1 MGIDT
6 QHIIEGLMVALQPQN
21 LFWIALGGFLG
32 TVVGM
37 LPGLGPATAIA
48 LLIPITFGMEPTSAL
63 ILMAAIY
70 YGAMY
75 GGSRS
80 SILLNVPGDGSAIA
94 ATFDGYPMAQ
104 KGQAGQAL
112 AISAIASL
120 IGGLIAVVGFIVLA
134 QPLAQFALKFGP
146 AEYFFLMIFTL
157 SAIVALAKGAMVK
170 GFIAMGLGLLLST
183 IGIDLQT
190 GVYRFTGGNVHLA
203 DGVDFLVVI
212 IGIYAV
218 GEVMYNY
225 LTIDRPLGEKKSIG
239 KIWITK
245 EQWKRTK
252 WPMIRNGPI
261 GFIVG
266 VLPGAGGAIASMI
279 SYSFEKQISKKPE
292 EFGEGAIEGLAAP
305 ESSNNAAS
313 VGAFIPMLTMG
324 IPGSGTTAVILGAI
338 VMLGMKPGPLLFE
351 NNPDM
356 VWTFINSMFIGNLFL
371 VVLNIALVGLL
382 VKILDTPP
390 KTLYPMILLL
400 AFMGTYTLNFS
411 MTDFVILIIFGLIGL
426 VMKILQFPVAPL
438 ILAVIVGSEME
449 QNLRKSLVSNDGV
462 FGLVTTSPITIV
474 LVIMTIVS
482 LGYPF
487 LSTWMRNRKLERN
500 MSR

>member
-1 MGIDT
+1 
-6 QHIIEGLMVALQPQN
+6 
-21 LFWIALGGFLG
+21 
-32 TVVGM
+32 
-37 LPGLGPATAIA
+37 
-48 LLIPITFGMEPTSAL
+48 
-63 ILMAAIY
+63 
-70 YGAMY
+70 
-75 GGSRS
+75 
-80 SILLNVPGDGSAIA
+80 
-94 ATFDGYPMAQ
+94 
-104 KGQAGQAL
+104 
-112 AISAIASL
+112 
-120 IGGLIAVVGFIVLA
+120 
-134 QPLAQFALKFGP
+134 
-146 AEYFFLMIFTL
+146 
-157 SAIVALAKGAMVK
+157 
-170 GFIAMGLGLLLST
+170 
-183 IGIDLQT
+183 
-190 GVYRFTGGNVHLA
+190 
-203 DGVDFLVVI
+203 
-212 IGIYAV
+212 
-218 GEVMYNY
+218 
-225 LTIDRPLGEKKSIG
+225 
-239 KIWITK
+239 
-245 EQWKRTK
+245 
-252 WPMIRNGPI
+252 
-261 GFIVG
+261 
-266 VLPGAGGAIASMI
+266 
-279 SYSFEKQISKKPE
+279 
-292 EFGEGAIEGLAAP
+292 
-305 ESSNNAAS
+305 
-313 VGAFIPMLTMG
+313 MG

-462 FGLVTTSPITIV
+462 FGLITTSPITIV